1 MQSSFECSAYE
12 DRLNVLK
19 EPCSSVIVP
28 CKLREQEKKKTRSNV
43 VILFSPLK
51 FPREFFSVTL
61 RKKVKLSLKK
71 LKKEQWLHKVS
82 SLQARSWTIF
92 QHSWIQTISKDE
104 QEKEEFNFLVKYD
117 NKLLW
122 DVFMSKPLWHDARSN
137 FSLLCGNRSS
147 LYATV

>member
-1 MQSSFECSAYE
+1 MGFFSARVHLLDLADIESYEVLILLDKLSDINTVIVAVCVCYMTNNQLSVLDQLFLSYINKNFSHMQSSFECSAYE

-28 CKLREQEKKKTRSNV
+28 CKLREQEKKKKTRNNV

-71 LKKEQWLHKVS
+71 LKKEQ
-82 SLQARSWTIF
+82 
-92 QHSWIQTISKDE
+92 
-104 QEKEEFNFLVKYD
+104 
-117 NKLLW
+117 
-122 DVFMSKPLWHDARSN
+122 
-137 FSLLCGNRSS
+137 
-147 LYATV
+147 